1 MESCGFPSFVN
12 HQLPTANRQRAFTLI
27 EVLVAALVITLGASA
42 SFALAQRTLSFTAD
56 AAFRFEASYLAQEGM
71 EIARNIRDANF
82 LKIHK
87 GQGGAWTDG
96 LTESGCSGG
105 CQADYTQN
113 SLGAYQDTFLKFSN
127 GRYSYEEAGTDSLYK
142 RKITV
147 TQQGGDVL
155 EVEVEVTWQE
165 RGRSHSVK
173 AAGELYNWLS
183 P

>member
-1 MESCGFPSFVN
+1 MKIVN
-12 HQLPTANRQRAFTLI
+12 CKLKIQNTGFTLS
-27 EVLVAALVITLGASA
+27 EVFIAIAVLAIGIGGTFALVRQTV
-42 SFALAQRTLSFTAD
+42 SFAPNTTQKLTAT
-56 AAFRFEASYLAQEGM
+56 YLAQEGM

-113 SLGAYQDTFLKFSN
+113 SLGAYQDTFLGFSN
-127 GRYSYEEAGTDSLYK
+127 GWYSYDEAGTDSLYK